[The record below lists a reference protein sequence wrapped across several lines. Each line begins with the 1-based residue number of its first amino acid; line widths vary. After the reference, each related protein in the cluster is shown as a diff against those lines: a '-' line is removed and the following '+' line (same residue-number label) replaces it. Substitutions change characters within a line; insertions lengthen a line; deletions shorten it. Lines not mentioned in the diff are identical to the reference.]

1 MFVSH
6 SLNLEHCVDVI
17 SRIGQVVRQLQA
29 KRKVPQTQGSA
40 FHFLLSLKITAH
52 PISVWPRI
60 PKQRDWKTLRELLA
74 DCSQIF
80 FGCSPAFPTHTQG
93 GLHIRTFETTQ
104 DEHLLIQI
112 AQRSETAFEAF
123 YDRHS
128 TVVYSLARKILRT
141 QTDSEEVMQDV
152 FVRVW
157 NKAADFDPS
166 RGTVMAW
173 LMTIAHHTAVDVYR
187 RNQNRQ
193 TDELDD
199 AAINTASQMHA
210 HDLDA
215 TDLVLDRMVAAKALD
230 MLETSDRLVLEALY
244 FEGLSQSQLAAR
256 TGLPLGTLK
265 SRARSALQRLRAH
278 FEEAV

>member
-1 MFVSH
+1 M
-6 SLNLEHCVDVI
+6 
-17 SRIGQVVRQLQA
+17 
-29 KRKVPQTQGSA
+29 
-40 FHFLLSLKITAH
+40 
-52 PISVWPRI
+52 
-60 PKQRDWKTLRELLA
+60 
-74 DCSQIF
+74 
-80 FGCSPAFPTHTQG
+80 
-93 GLHIRTFETTQ
+93 FETTQ

-166 RGTVMAW
+166 RGTVLAW
-173 LMTIAHHTAVDVYR
+173 LMTIAHHTAIDVYR

-199 AAINTASQMHA
+199 AAINAASQMHA
-210 HDLDA
+210 HHSDA
-215 TDLVLDRMVAAKALD
+215 SDLVLDRMVAAKALD

-244 FEGLSQSQLAAR
+244 FEGLSHSQLAAR
-256 TGLPLGTLK
+256 TGMPLGTLK

>member
-1 MFVSH
+1 VSN
-6 SLNLEHCVDVI
+6 SLGVTIAD
-17 SRIGQVVRQLQA
+17 
-29 KRKVPQTQGSA
+29 
-40 FHFLLSLKITAH
+40 H
-52 PISVWPRI
+52 PILVWPRI
-60 PKQRDWKTLRELLA
+60 PKQRGWQVLRQLVADW
-74 DCSQIF
+74 SQIGRNVF
-80 FGCSPAFPTHTQG
+80 LGCSPAFTTHTQG
-93 GLHIRTFETTQ
+93 GLHIRIFETTQ

-199 AAINTASQMHA
+199 AAINAASQMQA
-210 HDLDA
+210 HGSDA
-215 TDLVLDRMVAAKALD
+215 TELVLDRMVAAKALD
-230 MLETSDRLVLEALY
+230 LLETSDRLVLEALY